1 MNTTQFNT
9 EPNSSEADMKTQQRD
24 PFGLAALPE
33 LQPPQDG
40 WLVISAHLQQ
50 QQRRR
55 QQWLSGLA
63 IAATVTLVAGI
74 VSILPRQ
81 DAQTA
86 PVEQTAQVG
95 SKAPIVQ
102 GRTGAAKGRSP
113 RAASY
118 ITPIDQDVGGS
129 LAADNPNTPP
139 VQETDNLAALQK
151 LSQRLEQNLRYLS
164 SGAGAMPAEM
174 VVYQVELEDL
184 VAQVDDAIS
193 QQPGSSEL
201 WQQRVSLLLDLNQIY
216 GAGLRR
222 DEPSVASL

>member
-1 MNTTQFNT
+1 MNTQQLNT
-9 EPNSSEADMKTQQRD
+9 EPNSSEADMMTQERD

-40 WLVISAHLQQ
+40 WLAVSAQLQQ

-55 QQWLSGLA
+55 RHWLSGLA

-74 VSILPRQ
+74 VSILPQ
-81 DAQTA
+81 QGSLTT
-86 PVEQTAQVG
+86 PVEQTADNSVIL
-95 SKAPIVQ
+95 PE
-102 GRTGAAKGRSP
+102 
-113 RAASY
+113 
-118 ITPIDQDVGGS
+118 QD
-129 LAADNPNTPP
+129 
-139 VQETDNLAALQK
+139 TDNLLALQK

-164 SGAGAMPAEM
+164 SGAGAMPAEL

-193 QQPGSSEL
+193 QQPESSDL
-201 WQQRVSLLLDLNQIY
+201 WQQRVSLLMDLNQIY

-222 DEPSVASL
+222 DEPYVASL

>member
-1 MNTTQFNT
+1 
-9 EPNSSEADMKTQQRD
+9 MKTQERD
-24 PFGLAALPE
+24 PFGLATLPE
-33 LQPPQDG
+33 LQAPQDG
-40 WLVISAHLQQ
+40 WLAVSAQLQQ

-74 VSILPRQ
+74 VSILPQ
-81 DAQTA
+81 QGALTI
-86 PVEQTAQVG
+86 PVEQTADIPTASREQG
-95 SKAPIVQ
+95 SLPH
-102 GRTGAAKGRSP
+102 
-113 RAASY
+113 
-118 ITPIDQDVGGS
+118 VGGS
-129 LAADNPNTPP
+129 LAADNPGISPA
-139 VQETDNLAALQK
+139 QESDNLAALQK

-193 QQPGSSEL
+193 QDPESSEL
-201 WQQRVSLLLDLNQIY
+201 WQQRVSLLMDLNQIY

-222 DEPSVASL
+222 DEPYVASL